1 MSQDK
6 NKSDTLVDGYYT
18 KMINHASMQLLN
30 IKMTIKIYIAFTKMM
45 IFGIAWNI
53 EKCWLQNVVTEN
65 SVIVTTHFN
74 NDLNLY

>member
-53 EKCWLQNVVTEN
+53 EKC
-65 SVIVTTHFN
+65 
-74 NDLNLY
+74 